1 MEVRGM
7 YFPYLRGRQ
16 FELIALRE
24 LVEYQLIGKHIYPV
38 IEPVKLSSTLT
49 KTLEI
54 YKKNDRNLTIIMN
67 PCVGNLDHTKLT
79 DEEDK
84 FCKSMNE
91 IINSSEIKKAFH
103 LSKFIPNYTDNI
115 QDLILIAKNRDTV
128 TSYNDVYSREVE
140 PLYTLMLDES
150 DFRRTIRNKHRVLL
164 SDNFRKQEKNAN
176 YENAD
181 EFYTR
186 DHLYYQDDGYVG
198 FSDFSIV
205 GDEYTESGFAP
216 YAVAIHIVYF
226 DDNKEMR
233 VRHFVS
239 DTNEDYSDTTGKF
252 HEALEKLIKWN
263 KEMKLDTHAMKIFQK
278 LYDEESYP
286 GLGTVKKLSIM
297 HHIELVSRF
306 LDEQD
311 R

>member
-1 MEVRGM
+1 M

-24 LVEYQLIGKHIYPV
+24 LVENQLIGKHIYPV

-54 YKKNDRNLTIIMN
+54 FKKNDRNLSIIMN

-79 DEEDK
+79 DENDK
-84 FCKSMNE
+84 VCKLINE
-91 IINSSEIKKAFH
+91 IINDSGIKVAFH
-103 LSKFIPNYTDNI
+103 LSKFIPKYTSNI
-115 QDLILIAKNRDTV
+115 QDLILIAKNRDTL
-128 TSYNDVYSREVE
+128 TSYSEVYLNRIE
-140 PLYTLMLDES
+140 PLYTLIPDG
-150 DFRRTIRNKHRVLL
+150 FRRIIRNKHRVIL
-164 SDNFRKQEKNAN
+164 SDNFNKQEKNAN
-176 YENAD
+176 YQNTD
-181 EFYTR
+181 EFYTA
-186 DHLYYQDDGYVG
+186 DHLYYKDDGYIG
-198 FSDFSIV
+198 FADFSIV

-252 HEALEKLIKWN
+252 HEALKKLIDWN
-263 KEMKLDTHAMKIFQK
+263 RDMKLDTYAMNMFQQ
-278 LYDEESYP
+278 LYNKESYP

-306 LDEQD
+306 LDKQD
-311 R
+311 N

>member
-1 MEVRGM
+1 M

-24 LVEYQLIGKHIYPV
+24 LVEHRLIGKHIYPV

-84 FCKSMNE
+84 VCKSMNE

-150 DFRRTIRNKHRVLL
+150 DFRRIIRNKHRVLL

-311 R
+311 S

>member
-1 MEVRGM
+1 M

-24 LVEYQLIGKHIYPV
+24 LVENQLIGKHIYPV

-84 FCKSMNE
+84 ICKSMNE

-103 LSKFIPNYTDNI
+103 LSKFILNYTDNI
-115 QDLILIAKNRDTV
+115 QNLILIAKNRDTV
-128 TSYNDVYSREVE
+128 TSYNDIYSREVE

-176 YENAD
+176 YENTD

-186 DHLYYQDDGYVG
+186 DHLYYKYDGYVG

-239 DTNEDYSDTTGKF
+239 DTNDDYSDTTGKF
-252 HEALEKLIKWN
+252 NEALEKLIKWN

-297 HHIELVSRF
+297 HHIELVSKF

-311 R
+311 S

>member
-1 MEVRGM
+1 M

-24 LVEYQLIGKHIYPV
+24 LVENQLIGEHIYPV
-38 IEPVKLSSTLT
+38 IEPVKLSSTLS
-49 KTLEI
+49 KALEI
-54 YKKNDRNLTIIMN
+54 YKKNDRNLAIIMN
-67 PCVGNLDHTKLT
+67 PCVGNLDHTKLK

-84 FCKSMNE
+84 VCKSMNE
-91 IINSSEIKKAFH
+91 ILDDSKIKKAFH
-103 LSKFIPNYTDNI
+103 LSKFIPEYTDNI
-115 QDLILIAKNRDTV
+115 QDMILIAKNRDTV
-128 TSYNDVYSREVE
+128 NSYNEVYTREAE

-164 SDNFRKQEKNAN
+164 SDNFKKQEKNAN
-176 YENAD
+176 YENTD

-186 DHLYYQDDGYVG
+186 DHLYYKDDGYVG
-198 FSDFSIV
+198 FEDFSIV

-216 YAVAIHIVYF
+216 YAVAIHIVYL
-226 DDNKEMR
+226 DDNEEMR

-239 DTNEDYSDTTGKF
+239 DTNDDYSDTTGKF
-252 HEALEKLIKWN
+252 HEALEKLIAWN
-263 KEMKLDTHAMKIFQK
+263 QEKNLDTYAMKTFQK

-306 LDEQD
+306 LDKQD
-311 R
+311 S

>member
-1 MEVRGM
+1 M

-24 LVEYQLIGKHIYPV
+24 LVENQLIGKHIYPV

-67 PCVGNLDHTKLT
+67 PCVGNLNHTKLT

-84 FCKSMNE
+84 VCKSMNE
-91 IINSSEIKKAFH
+91 IINDSKIKKAFH
-103 LSKFIPNYTDNI
+103 LSKFIPDYTDNI

-128 TSYNDVYSREVE
+128 TSYNDIYSREVE

-233 VRHFVS
+233 VKHFVS
-239 DTNEDYSDTTGKF
+239 DTNDDYSDTTGKF
-252 HEALEKLIKWN
+252 NEALEKLIKWN

-311 R
+311 S

>member
-1 MEVRGM
+1 M

-24 LVEYQLIGKHIYPV
+24 LVENQLIGKHIYPV

-84 FCKSMNE
+84 VCKSMNE

-226 DDNKEMR
+226 DDNNEMR

-239 DTNEDYSDTTGKF
+239 DTNDDYSDTTGKF

-263 KEMKLDTHAMKIFQK
+263 KEKKLDTHAMKIFQK

>member
-1 MEVRGM
+1 M

-24 LVEYQLIGKHIYPV
+24 LVENQLIGKHIYPV

-84 FCKSMNE
+84 ICKSMNE

-103 LSKFIPNYTDNI
+103 LSKFILNYTDNI
-115 QDLILIAKNRDTV
+115 QNLILIAKNRDTV
-128 TSYNDVYSREVE
+128 TSYNDIYSREVE

-176 YENAD
+176 YENTD

-186 DHLYYQDDGYVG
+186 DHLYYKDDGYVG

-239 DTNEDYSDTTGKF
+239 DTNDDYSDTTGKF
-252 HEALEKLIKWN
+252 NEALEKLIKWN

-297 HHIELVSRF
+297 HHIELVSKF

-311 R
+311 S

>member
-1 MEVRGM
+1 M

-24 LVEYQLIGKHIYPV
+24 LVENQLIGKHIYPV

-84 FCKSMNE
+84 VCKLMNE

-128 TSYNDVYSREVE
+128 TSYNDIYSREVE

-239 DTNEDYSDTTGKF
+239 DTNDDYSDTTGKF
-252 HEALEKLIKWN
+252 NEALEKLIKWN

-311 R
+311 S

>member
-1 MEVRGM
+1 M
-7 YFPYLRGRQ
+7 
-16 FELIALRE
+16 
-24 LVEYQLIGKHIYPV
+24 
-38 IEPVKLSSTLT
+38 
-49 KTLEI
+49 
-54 YKKNDRNLTIIMN
+54 
-67 PCVGNLDHTKLT
+67 
-79 DEEDK
+79 
-84 FCKSMNE
+84 
-91 IINSSEIKKAFH
+91 
-103 LSKFIPNYTDNI
+103 
-115 QDLILIAKNRDTV
+115 
-128 TSYNDVYSREVE
+128 
-140 PLYTLMLDES
+140 YTLRLDES

-233 VRHFVS
+233 VQHFVS
-239 DTNEDYSDTTGKF
+239 DTNDDYSDTTGKF
-252 HEALEKLIKWN
+252 HEALEKLIEWN
-263 KEMKLDTHAMKIFQK
+263 KEKKLDTYAMRIFQS

-286 GLGTVKKLSIM
+286 GLGSVKKLSIM

-311 R
+311 S